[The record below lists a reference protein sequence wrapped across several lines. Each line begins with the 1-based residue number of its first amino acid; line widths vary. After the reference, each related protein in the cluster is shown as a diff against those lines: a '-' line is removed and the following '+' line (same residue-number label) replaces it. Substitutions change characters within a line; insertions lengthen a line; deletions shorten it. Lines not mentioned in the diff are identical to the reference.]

1 MKQIVITIL
10 LCATAITGLRMAID
24 SYRPK
29 SEEGGVIEA
38 IKARRSIRKYTD
50 KPVEREKLDII
61 LECGIAAPNGMNRQ
75 EWELR
80 VVDSKEWIDR
90 CTAAYVKSIE
100 NTPDAER
107 ILTPDFRNMFR
118 NATAV
123 VFIAAPEGQ
132 YAGVNCGLLGEN
144 MILAAQ
150 ELGIGSC
157 CLGGPVRFL
166 TSSDEGREFLE
177 SLDFSD
183 GYGLLYAI
191 GFGYP
196 DEQPEAKPRD
206 KSKIR
211 YIE

>member
-10 LCATAITGLRMAID
+10 LCATAIIGLRMVIA
-24 SYRPK
+24 SYRPE
-29 SEEGGVIEA
+29 SENPGVIEA

-50 KPVEREKLDII
+50 KPVEREKLDLI

-80 VVDSKEWIDR
+80 VVDSREWIDR
-90 CTAAYVKSIE
+90 CTEAYVKSIE
-100 NTPDAER
+100 GKPEAER

-123 VFIAAPEGQ
+123 VFIAAPEGR
-132 YAGVNCGLLGEN
+132 YSGVNCGLLGEN

-157 CLGGPVRFL
+157 CLGGPVGFL
-166 TSSDEGREFLE
+166 LSDAGREFLE
-177 SLDFSD
+177 SLDFSE
-183 GYGLLYAI
+183 GYELLYAI

-211 YIE
+211 YVE